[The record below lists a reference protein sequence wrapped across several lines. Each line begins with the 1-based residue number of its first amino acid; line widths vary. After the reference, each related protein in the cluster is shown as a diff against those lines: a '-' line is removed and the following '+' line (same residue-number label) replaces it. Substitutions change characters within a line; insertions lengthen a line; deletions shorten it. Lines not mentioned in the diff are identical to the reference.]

1 MLSLNKIIKIQLP
14 HFIWFEL
21 ETKIAPFSN
30 LTQLPHL
37 RLAGLSV
44 TIDTA
49 IGHLEARDKPVT
61 Q

>member
-1 MLSLNKIIKIQLP
+1 MLSLSKIQLP

-30 LTQLPHL
+30 ITQSQLPHL

-44 TIDTA
+44 TLDTA